1 MSPPSAPVTVDP
13 PSGWMARFHAVVET
27 RLGLHFTLERAR
39 HVEAALTVVA
49 AETGLP
55 SAAALADAFM
65 DGRETPAQ
73 LESLISQL
81 TVGETYFFREM
92 PGFELAAAR
101 IFEERLAAS
110 LTAGGGP
117 VRVWCAGC
125 CTGEEPYSVAI
136 FLARLLGA
144 RAAGRVSVIGTDVN
158 SRFLARAVAGIYR
171 NWSFRNTPE
180 WVRAGYFLPL
190 PGDRWEIR
198 PEIRRLVTFHPH
210 NLMDPV
216 PPRAGGFEVIYCRN
230 VLIYFRPE
238 TAQVVL
244 GRLRDLLNPGGW
256 LVVGASESAWVS
268 AAGLTA
274 ELLPGVILFRR
285 TPPGSDERP
294 VVSWPALTP
303 KTTCVT
309 ENEGFAPDGAAGG
322 VSWVPLPVSE
332 PPPAVLPISP
342 TVPAP
347 TVAPL
352 ARVPSVPAP
361 APVPPPVLAQAWA
374 LADAGQLEAA
384 LRLVLQVAER
394 DKLNPEAHLLA
405 GILYEGL
412 NRSAE
417 AGAAFN
423 RVLYLQPDSPRAL
436 LALGVSAR
444 RRGVHG
450 EACRWFQRLLRRLAE
465 RAPNEVVP
473 DCDGLTAAGLRDMV
487 QVWLSE
493 EQMA

>member
-1 MSPPSAPVTVDP
+1 MSPPPAPVTADP
-13 PSGWMARFHAVVET
+13 PSEWMARFHAVVET
-27 RLGLHFTLERAR
+27 RLGLHFTRERAR

-55 SAAALADAFM
+55 SASALADAFM

-92 PGFELAAAR
+92 PGFELAAER
-101 IFEERLAAS
+101 IFGERLAAA

-144 RAAGRVSVIGTDVN
+144 RAVGRVSVIGTDVN
-158 SRFLARAVAGIYR
+158 PRFLARAMAGIYR

-190 PGDRWEIR
+190 AGDRWEIR

-216 PPRAGGFEVIYCRN
+216 PPLAGGFDVIYCRN

-274 ELLPGVILFRR
+274 ELLPGVILFQR
-285 TPPGSDERP
+285 TPPGAGGERP
-294 VVSWPALTP
+294 VISWAVTAP
-303 KTTCVT
+303 KTTRVT
-309 ENEGFAPDGAAGG
+309 EHEGFTPGGEVGG
-322 VSWVPLPVSE
+322 VSWVPLLVPAPPAVTPISPAVPAPVIAPPAGVPTLPDPARV
-332 PPPAVLPISP
+332 PPPA
-342 TVPAP
+342 
-347 TVAPL
+347 
-352 ARVPSVPAP
+352 
-361 APVPPPVLAQAWA
+361 LAQAWA

-384 LRLVLQVAER
+384 LRLVLQIAER

-405 GILYEGL
+405 GILCEGL

-423 RVLYLQPDSPRAL
+423 RVLYLRPDSPRAL
-436 LALGVSAR
+436 LALGASAR
-444 RRGVHG
+444 RRGAHG
-450 EACRWFQRLLRRLAE
+450 EAGRWFQRLLRRLAE
-465 RAPNEVVP
+465 RAPDEVVP